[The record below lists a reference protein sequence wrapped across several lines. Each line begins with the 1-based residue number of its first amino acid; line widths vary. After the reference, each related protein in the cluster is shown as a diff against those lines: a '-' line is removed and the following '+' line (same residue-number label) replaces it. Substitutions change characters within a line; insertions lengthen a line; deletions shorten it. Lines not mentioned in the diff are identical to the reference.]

1 MSSIQEFDY
10 EVDPERIALAPA
22 EPRSSAKLMVVSRG
36 TGEITHSVFSSL
48 PGFLRAGDLVIFN
61 SSEVLRAR
69 FLAKKKNGKQIEG
82 IFVSAMGDHVSVW
95 LKGNLKPGD
104 LLHFESL
111 PPVQVISRSERDAV
125 LDISPARFLA
135 WLKDFGQVPLPPYIR
150 KERERKNF
158 NEGLVQ
164 DHQAYSTVFAEEGRS
179 GSIAAPTASL
189 HFDEAL
195 LSHMKAAGVEIGFVK
210 LHVGLGTFEP
220 VDVDQLDQHQM
231 HREMVEVPLE
241 TQKQIVQVR
250 ANGGRVIAVGTT
262 VMRSL
267 ESAVLSPSWGK
278 AELVYETDL
287 FIRPPYI
294 FRVVDGLITNFHWP
308 RSTLLVLVATFL
320 EAQRGSCPVYLQHRW
335 KEAYAAALTQD
346 YKLFSYG
353 DGMLIL

>member
-1 MSSIQEFDY
+1 VSSIQDFDY
-10 EVDPERIALAPA
+10 NVDPERIALAPA
-22 EPRSSAKLMVVSRG
+22 EPRSSAKLMVVSRE
-36 TGEITHSVFSSL
+36 TGEVSHSKFSSL
-48 PGFLRAGDLVIFN
+48 PVFLRAGDLLIFN

-69 FLAKKKNGKQIEG
+69 FLAKKQNGKQIEG
-82 IFVSAMGDHVSVW
+82 IFISAIGHQISVW
-95 LKGNLKPGD
+95 LKGKVKAGESIY
-104 LLHFESL
+104 FEDL
-111 PPVQVISRSERDAV
+111 PPVKVISRAERDAV
-125 LDISPARFLA
+125 LDILPAHFLA
-135 WLKDFGQVPLPPYIR
+135 WLKNFGQVPLPPYIR
-150 KERERKNF
+150 KERERKKF
-158 NEGLVQ
+158 NEKLVQ
-164 DHQAYSTVFAEEGRS
+164 DQQAYSTVFAEAGRS

-189 HFDEAL
+189 HFDEML
-195 LSHMKAAGVEIGFVK
+195 LSQIKTAGVEIGFIK

-241 TQKQIVQVR
+241 TQTRIAQVR

-294 FRVVDGLITNFHWP
+294 FRTVDGLVTNFHWP
-308 RSTLLVLVATFL
+308 RSTLLVLIATFL
-320 EAQRGSCPVYLQHRW
+320 EAQRGSCPAHLQHRW
-335 KEAYAAALTQD
+335 REAYAAAFTQD